1 MKKRFLA
8 LLMTG
13 AVALS
18 VTACGG
24 NAADTSKEVVDL
36 NTTSESSAVESTV
49 AASEDT
55 TDLQQEAYQVTLEKQ
70 DISYRTPTG
79 NTELVSISLQKPFLG
94 NNEEPAIEKIN
105 KSFDT
110 SYKNTRDLIDGVE
123 MDSEGDFVSGLAKS
137 AYEHYSYLDSE
148 GDVEAFPTYYYNTHY
163 SVQRMDDTV
172 FSAVKY
178 EEAYMGGAHGSSI
191 QSGVNFDMKTGEA
204 ITLADLSDDQEKFT
218 SFIKEKLLVLADE
231 KQAEENLFFP
241 EYQENIADVITDD
254 TFYFSKEGLRFISQ
268 EYVLQPYAA
277 GTVVLCIPYDEL
289 KGQLK
294 DEYFP
299 TDVSWDFEVTETS
312 NEPMVVTYQPDFVAD
327 VVNPMLYSFLNW
339 SGLLYFY
346 GDDVTFDTL
355 TPEAAMSMAG
365 FAVIY
370 NHAYD
375 ESWAKEITEDD
386 AVYYGYAIPS
396 DLLDA
401 YTNNYFG
408 KTYDVTSF
416 ESSEKYPMIKP
427 LEDGSLLVCVGDWGT
442 TAPEFEVAE
451 YAKNEDDS
459 YTVSVNY
466 FAHDYEEDSE
476 SDVLATAVYTLTPN
490 SDSTF
495 GYVITDLQFVQ
506 K

>member
-8 LLMTG
+8 LLLAGMT
-13 AVALS
+13 ALS

-24 NAADTSKEVVDL
+24 KGTDDQKEVVEL
-36 NTTSESSAVESTV
+36 NMTSEDLAAESTV
-49 AASEDT
+49 QTSEEGAEV
-55 TDLQQEAYQVTLEKQ
+55 QQGTYQVTLETQ
-70 DISYRTPTG
+70 EISYRTPTG
-79 NTELVSISLQKPFLG
+79 NTELVNVNLQTPFLG
-94 NNEEPAIEKIN
+94 NNEDPAIEKIN
-105 KSFDT
+105 KSFDM
-110 SYKNTRDLIDGVE
+110 SYKDTRDLIEGNAVDG
-123 MDSEGDFVSGLAKS
+123 EGDFVNGLAKS
-137 AYEHYSYLDSE
+137 AYEYY
-148 GDVEAFPTYYYNTHY
+148 AFLESDGSAETASPFYYNMHY

-172 FSAVKY
+172 FSAIKFV
-178 EEAYMGGAHGSSI
+178 EAYMGGAHGSSI
-191 QSGVNFDMKTGEA
+191 QSGVNFDMRTGEA
-204 ITLADLSDDQEKFT
+204 ITIADLTDDQEKFT
-218 SFIKEKLLVLADE
+218 SFLKEKLLALADE

-241 EYQENIADVITDD
+241 EYQENIADIITDD
-254 TFYFSKEGLRFISQ
+254 TFYFSKEGLCFISQ
-268 EYVLQPYAA
+268 EYALQPYAA
-277 GTVVLCIPYDEL
+277 GTVVLCIPYEEL

-299 TDVSWDFEVTETS
+299 TDASWDFEVTETA
-312 NEPMVVTYQPDFVAD
+312 NDEPMVVVYQPDFVAD
-327 VVNPMLYSFLNW
+327 VVNPMLNSFLNW

-375 ESWAKEITEDD
+375 ESWAKEVTEDD
-386 AVYYGYAIPS
+386 MVYYGYAIPS

-451 YAKNEDDS
+451 YTKNEDDS

-466 FAHDYEEDSE
+466 FAHDYEEDSK

-495 GYVITDLQFVQ
+495 GYVITDMKFES
-506 K
+506 

>member
-24 NAADTSKEVVDL
+24 NTADTSKEAVDL
-36 NTTSESSAVESTV
+36 STTSESSAEESTV

-55 TDLQQEAYQVTLEKQ
+55 TDPQQETDQVTLEKQ

-79 NTELVSISLQKPFLG
+79 NTELVSISLQKLFLE
-94 NNEEPAIEKIN
+94 NSENPAIEKIN

-110 SYKNTRDLIDGVE
+110 SYKNTKDLIEGDAVDG
-123 MDSEGDFVSGLAKS
+123 EGDFVNGLAKS
-137 AYEHYSYLDSE
+137 AYEHYAFL
-148 GDVEAFPTYYYNTHY
+148 EADGSAETFPSYYYNTHY

-178 EEAYMGGAHGSSI
+178 EESYMGGAHGSSI
-191 QSGVNFDMKTGEA
+191 QSGVNFDMRTGEA
-204 ITLADLSDDQEKFT
+204 ITLSDLSDDQERFI
-218 SFIKEKLLVLADE
+218 SFLKEKLLALADE

-241 EYQENIADVITDD
+241 EYQENIADIITDD
-254 TFYFSKEGLRFISQ
+254 TFYFSQEGLCFISQ

-289 KGQLK
+289 KGHLK

-299 TDVSWDFEVTETS
+299 TDASWDFEVTETS

-327 VVNPMLYSFLNW
+327 VVTPMLDSFLDW
-339 SGLLYFY
+339 SGQLYFY
-346 GDDVTFDTL
+346 GEDVAFDTL

-386 AVYYGYAIPS
+386 MVYYGYAIPS

-408 KTYDVTSF
+408 KTFDVTSF

-427 LEDGSLLVCVGDWGT
+427 LEDGSLLVCVGDWGLV
-442 TAPEFEVAE
+442 APQYEVE
-451 YAKNEDDS
+451 DTVQNEDGS
-459 YTVSVNY
+459 YTVKINY
-466 FAHDYEEDSE
+466 FSYDYEESE
-476 SDVLATAVYTLTPN
+476 KSEVRATAQYTLTPN
-490 SDSTF
+490 SASTF
-495 GYVITDLQFVQ
+495 GYVITDMKFES
-506 K
+506 

>member
-24 NAADTSKEVVDL
+24 NAADNSKEVVDI

-55 TDLQQEAYQVTLEKQ
+55 TDLQQETDQVTLEKQ

-79 NTELVSISLQKPFLG
+79 NTELVSISLQKPVLSS
-94 NNEEPAIEKIN
+94 NDNSVIDTINEGFEA
-105 KSFDT
+105 
-110 SYKNTRDLIDGVE
+110 SYQNTRDLIDGVTT
-123 MDSEGDFVSGLAKS
+123 DSEGDFVNGLAKS

-172 FSAVKY
+172 FSAIKY
-178 EEAYMGGAHGSSI
+178 VETYMGGAHGSSI
-191 QSGVNFDMKTGEA
+191 QSGVNFDMRTGEM
-204 ITLADLSDDQEKFT
+204 ILLSDLSDNQEEFT
-218 SFIKEKLLVLADE
+218 TFLKEKLLALADE

-241 EYQENIADVITDD
+241 EYQENIADIITDD
-254 TFYFSKEGLRFISQ
+254 TFYFSKEGVCFISQ

-299 TDVSWDFEVTETS
+299 TDASWDFEVTETS

-375 ESWAKEITEDD
+375 ESWAQEIAEDD

-466 FAHDYEEDSE
+466 FSHDYEEDSE
-476 SDVLATAVYTLTPN
+476 SDVLATAVYTLTPD

-495 GYVITDLQFVQ
+495 GYVITDMQFAQ